1 MNENQNMTSL
11 SLSELAAAI
20 EETIRLN
27 FDRPVWVRAEIS
39 ELRENS
45 NGHCY
50 MELIEKDENSDN
62 LLAKVKATCWASVYR
77 LLKPYFENATGQTF
91 RAGLK
96 VLLSVTV
103 EFHPVYGLSLT
114 VRDIEPTFTIGEMAA
129 RRMQIIR
136 RLEADGI
143 ADMNKQIPLP
153 RLVQRLAVVSS
164 PTAAG
169 YGDFCD
175 QLKNNSGN
183 FVFYTRLFP
192 ALMQGEQAESSI
204 IAALEKIFRHAE
216 LFDAVVII
224 RGGGATTDLS
234 CFDSYE
240 LAVNCAQFPLPII
253 TGIGHQRDVS
263 ILDLVAHSS
272 LKTPTAVAEFLIDR
286 LQEAENL
293 VKYTASD
300 IYSFSKNYL
309 DASLR
314 EINEKKLLIRQ
325 VLRNSLMRKQNEIN
339 RRISRLKTAVRM
351 KLLREQNRLTLME
364 KSIETHSPAFMLKYG
379 YSFTT
384 LHGKKIFSVHEVKP
398 GDHVQTYLHDGSF
411 ESEVI

>member
-1 MNENQNMTSL
+1 MTSF
-11 SLSELAAAI
+11 SLSELAAGI

-27 FDRPVWVRAEIS
+27 FDRAVWVRAEIG
-39 ELRENS
+39 ELHENS
-45 NGHCY
+45 YGHCY

-62 LLAKVKATCWASVYR
+62 LLAKIKANCWASVYR
-77 LLKPYFENATGQTF
+77 LLKPYFENATGQAF

-143 ADMNKQIPLP
+143 VEMNKQLPLP
-153 RLVQRLAVVSS
+153 LLLQRLAVISS

-175 QLKNNSGN
+175 QLKNNPGK

-192 ALMQGEQAESSI
+192 AIMQGEQAESSI
-204 IAALEKIFRHAE
+204 IAALEKIFRHVE

-253 TGIGHQRDVS
+253 AGIGHQRDVS

-286 LQEAENL
+286 LQEAENST
-293 VKYTASD
+293 KYTVSN
-300 IYSFSKNYL
+300 IYSFSKNFL
-309 DASLR
+309 DASIR
-314 EINEKKLLIRQ
+314 EINEKQMLIRH
-325 VLRNSLMRKQNEIN
+325 VLRNSLMRKHHEIN
-339 RRISRLKTAVRM
+339 RQVNRLKTDVRM
-351 KLLREQNRLTLME
+351 KLLREQNRLTLMG

-384 LHGKKIFSVHEVKP
+384 FQGKKVFSVHEVKS
-398 GDHVQTYLHDGSF
+398 GDRIQTFLHDGNF

>member
-1 MNENQNMTSL
+1 MTSF
-11 SLSELAAAI
+11 SLSELAAGI

-27 FDRPVWVRAEIS
+27 FDRAVWVRAEIG
-39 ELRENS
+39 ELHENS
-45 NGHCY
+45 YGHCY

-62 LLAKVKATCWASVYR
+62 LLAKIKANCWASVYR
-77 LLKPYFENATGQTF
+77 LLKPYFENATGQAF

-143 ADMNKQIPLP
+143 VEMNKQLPLP
-153 RLVQRLAVVSS
+153 LLLQRLAIISS

-175 QLKNNSGN
+175 QLKNNPSK

-192 ALMQGEQAESSI
+192 AIMQGEQAESSI
-204 IAALEKIFRHAE
+204 IAALEKIFRHVE

-253 TGIGHQRDVS
+253 AGIGHQRDVS

-286 LQEAENL
+286 LQEAENST
-293 VKYTASD
+293 KYTVSN
-300 IYSFSKNYL
+300 IYSFSKNFL
-309 DASLR
+309 DASIR
-314 EINEKKLLIRQ
+314 EINEKQMLIRH
-325 VLRNSLMRKQNEIN
+325 VLRNSLMRKHHEIN
-339 RRISRLKTAVRM
+339 RQVNRLKTDVRM
-351 KLLREQNRLTLME
+351 KLLREQNRLTLMG

-384 LHGKKIFSVHEVKP
+384 FQGKKVLSVHEVKS
-398 GDHVQTYLHDGSF
+398 GDRIQTFLHDGNF

>member
-1 MNENQNMTSL
+1 MTSF
-11 SLSELAAAI
+11 SLSELAAGI

-27 FDRPVWVRAEIS
+27 FDRAVWVRAEIG
-39 ELRENS
+39 ELHENS
-45 NGHCY
+45 YGHCY

-62 LLAKVKATCWASVYR
+62 LLAKIKANCWASVYR
-77 LLKPYFENATGQTF
+77 LLKPYFENATGQAF

-143 ADMNKQIPLP
+143 VEMNKQLPLP
-153 RLVQRLAVVSS
+153 LLLQRLAIISS

-175 QLKNNSGN
+175 QLKNNPGK

-192 ALMQGEQAESSI
+192 AIMQGEQAESSI
-204 IAALEKIFRHAE
+204 IAALEKIFRHVE

-253 TGIGHQRDVS
+253 AGIGHQRDVS

-286 LQEAENL
+286 LQEAENST
-293 VKYTASD
+293 KYTVSN
-300 IYSFSKNYL
+300 IYSFSKNFL
-309 DASLR
+309 DASFR
-314 EINEKKLLIRQ
+314 EINEKQMLIRH
-325 VLRNSLMRKQNEIN
+325 VLRNSLMRKHHEIN
-339 RRISRLKTAVRM
+339 RQVNRLKTDVRM
-351 KLLREQNRLTLME
+351 KLLREQNRLTLMG

-384 LHGKKIFSVHEVKP
+384 FQGKKVFSVHEVKS
-398 GDHVQTYLHDGSF
+398 GDRIQTFLHDGNF

>member
-1 MNENQNMTSL
+1 MTSF
-11 SLSELAAAI
+11 SLSELAAGI

-27 FDRPVWVRAEIS
+27 FDRAVWVRAEIG
-39 ELRENS
+39 ELHENS
-45 NGHCY
+45 YGHCY

-62 LLAKVKATCWASVYR
+62 LLAKIKANCWASVYR
-77 LLKPYFENATGQTF
+77 LLKPYFENATGQAF

-143 ADMNKQIPLP
+143 VEMNKQLPLP
-153 RLVQRLAVVSS
+153 LLLQRLAIISS

-175 QLKNNSGN
+175 QLKNNPGN

-192 ALMQGEQAESSI
+192 AIMQGEQAESSI
-204 IAALEKIFRHAE
+204 IAALEKIFRHVE

-224 RGGGATTDLS
+224 RGGGATPDLS

-253 TGIGHQRDVS
+253 AGIGHQRDVS

-286 LQEAENL
+286 LQEAENST
-293 VKYTASD
+293 KYTVSN
-300 IYSFSKNYL
+300 IYSFSKNFL
-309 DASLR
+309 DASFR
-314 EINEKKLLIRQ
+314 EINEKQMLIRH
-325 VLRNSLMRKQNEIN
+325 VLRNSLMRKHHEIN
-339 RRISRLKTAVRM
+339 RQVNRLKTDVRM

-384 LHGKKIFSVHEVKP
+384 FHGKKVFSVHEVKS
-398 GDHVQTYLHDGSF
+398 GDRIQTFLHDGNF

>member
-1 MNENQNMTSL
+1 MTSF
-11 SLSELAAAI
+11 SLSELAAGI

-27 FDRPVWVRAEIS
+27 FDRAVWVRAEIG
-39 ELRENS
+39 ELHENS
-45 NGHCY
+45 YGHCY

-62 LLAKVKATCWASVYR
+62 LLAKIKANCWASVYR

-143 ADMNKQIPLP
+143 VEMNKQLPLP
-153 RLVQRLAVVSS
+153 LLLQRLAVISS

-175 QLKNNSGN
+175 QLKNNPGK

-192 ALMQGEQAESSI
+192 AIMQGEQAESSI
-204 IAALEKIFRHAE
+204 IAALEKIFRHVE

-253 TGIGHQRDVS
+253 AGIGHQRDVS

-286 LQEAENL
+286 LQEAENST
-293 VKYTASD
+293 KYTVSN
-300 IYSFSKNYL
+300 IYSFSKNFL
-309 DASLR
+309 DASIR
-314 EINEKKLLIRQ
+314 EINEKQMLIRH
-325 VLRNSLMRKQNEIN
+325 VLRNSLMRKHHEIN
-339 RRISRLKTAVRM
+339 RQVNRLKTDVRM
-351 KLLREQNRLTLME
+351 KLLREQNRLTLMG

-384 LHGKKIFSVHEVKP
+384 FQGKKVFSVHEVKS
-398 GDHVQTYLHDGSF
+398 GDRIQTFLHDGNF

>member
-1 MNENQNMTSL
+1 MTSF
-11 SLSELAAAI
+11 SLSELAAGI

-27 FDRPVWVRAEIS
+27 FDRAVWVRAEIG
-39 ELRENS
+39 ELHENS
-45 NGHCY
+45 YGHCY

-62 LLAKVKATCWASVYR
+62 LLAKIKANCWASVYG
-77 LLKPYFENATGQTF
+77 LLKPYFENATGQAF

-143 ADMNKQIPLP
+143 VEMNKQLPLP
-153 RLVQRLAVVSS
+153 LLLQRLAIISS

-175 QLKNNSGN
+175 QLKNNPGK

-192 ALMQGEQAESSI
+192 AIMQGEQAESSI
-204 IAALEKIFRHAE
+204 IAALEKIFRHVE

-253 TGIGHQRDVS
+253 AGIGHQRDVS
-263 ILDLVAHSS
+263 ILDLVAHST

-286 LQEAENL
+286 LQEAENST
-293 VKYTASD
+293 KYTVSN
-300 IYSFSKNYL
+300 IYSFSKNFL
-309 DASLR
+309 DASFR
-314 EINEKKLLIRQ
+314 EINEKQMLIRH
-325 VLRNSLMRKQNEIN
+325 VLRNSLMRKHHEIN
-339 RRISRLKTAVRM
+339 RQENRLKTDVRM

-384 LHGKKIFSVHEVKP
+384 FQGKKVFSVHEVKS
-398 GDHVQTYLHDGSF
+398 GDRIQTFLHDGNF

>member
-1 MNENQNMTSL
+1 MTSF
-11 SLSELAAAI
+11 SLSELAAGI

-27 FDRPVWVRAEIS
+27 FDRAVWVRAEIG
-39 ELRENS
+39 ELHENS
-45 NGHCY
+45 YGHCY

-62 LLAKVKATCWASVYR
+62 LLAKIKANCWASVYR
-77 LLKPYFENATGQTF
+77 LLKPYFENATGQAF

-143 ADMNKQIPLP
+143 VEMNKQLPLP
-153 RLVQRLAVVSS
+153 LLLQRLAIISS

-175 QLKNNSGN
+175 QLKNNPGK

-192 ALMQGEQAESSI
+192 AIMQGEQAESSI
-204 IAALEKIFRHAE
+204 IAALEKIFRHVE

-253 TGIGHQRDVS
+253 AGIGHQRDVS

-286 LQEAENL
+286 LQEAENST
-293 VKYTASD
+293 KYTVSN
-300 IYSFSKNYL
+300 IYSFSKNFL
-309 DASLR
+309 DASIR
-314 EINEKKLLIRQ
+314 EINEKQMLIRH
-325 VLRNSLMRKQNEIN
+325 VLRNSLMRKHHEIN
-339 RRISRLKTAVRM
+339 RQVNRLKTDVRM
-351 KLLREQNRLTLME
+351 KLLREQNRLTLMG

-384 LHGKKIFSVHEVKP
+384 FQGKKVFSVHEVKS
-398 GDHVQTYLHDGSF
+398 GDRIQTFLHDGNF